1 MRGWPTKVDEE
12 CTGTTMRD
20 YLRGSDLSHIPDDLV
35 ALYDDGTGA
44 EGDLMYRQPSLDSSN
59 GS

>member
-1 MRGWPTKVDEE
+1 MDEA

-20 YLRGSDLSHIPDDLV
+20 YLRGSNLSHIPDDIV
-35 ALYDDGTGA
+35 ALYDDETGRA
-44 EGDLMYRQPSLDSSN
+44 GELIYKPK